1 MDKAS
6 DHNKFVVPLYDSIT
20 QFKVAKNLI
29 GIENNSPTTPFVTKV
44 NGFITVFWIDCD
56 SFSFDFT
63 RNFIYYN
70 VNHSIFQYDLT
81 KSRSDKFEV
90 IEKIA
95 SDAVSNLFSLTAIN
109 DRFLLVR
116 SVLPNSYNIFDVIDH
131 VPIRSMQLKTGSS
144 LTHVGRKSIVF
155 SNSKEFVI
163 ISFC

>member
-1 MDKAS
+1 MDKDS
-6 DHNKFVVPLYDSIT
+6 DHSKFVVPLFDCIT

-116 SVLPNSYNIFDVIDH
+116 SVLPNSFNIFDVIDH
-131 VPIRSMQLKTGSS
+131 VPVRSMQLTTGSS
-144 LTHVGRKSIVF
+144 LAHVGRKSIVF

-163 ISFC
+163 NSFC